1 MQRREDKRRPIK
13 LLSPYPPPKFGGN
26 REKADR
32 IVIIVSLDK
41 IVEKICPLL
50 KKHSVL

>member
-1 MQRREDKRRPIK
+1 MWRREDKGRPIK
-13 LLSPYPPPKFGGN
+13 LSSPFLPPKFGGN
-26 REKADR
+26 REKADK

-50 KKHSVL
+50 KKHSML